1 MTMSMNLL
9 VIPVTT
15 IVIGVLSGLAIIAM
29 FWAFSTCDEDDEY
42 NKWD

>member
-1 MTMSMNLL
+1 MLMNLL

-15 IVIGVLSGLAIIAM
+15 IVIGVLSGIAIIAM
-29 FWAFSTCDEDDEY
+29 FWAFASCDEDDEY

>member
-1 MTMSMNLL
+1 MLMNIL

>member
-1 MTMSMNLL
+1 MSMNLL
-9 VIPVTT
+9 VTPVF
-15 IVIGVLSGLAIIAM
+15 IVLAILSGVVL

>member
-1 MTMSMNLL
+1 MLMNLL

-15 IVIGVLSGLAIIAM
+15 IVIGVLSGIAIIAM

>member
-1 MTMSMNLL
+1 MLMNLL

-15 IVIGVLSGLAIIAM
+15 IVIGVLSGLAIIAI